1 MQAAGSVIFRW
12 LNQEKFIIS
21 GFTAG
26 LLIVKITANE
36 KKNSLFF
43 VASLGI
49 KNEKSLTLSLELVLW
64 KNKRDCCYF

>member
-26 LLIVKITANE
+26 LLILKITANE
-36 KKNSLFF
+36 KKNSRC
-43 VASLGI
+43 SL
-49 KNEKSLTLSLELVLW
+49 
-64 KNKRDCCYF
+64 

>member
-36 KKNSLFF
+36 KKKIPVVLCSFF
-43 VASLGI
+43 GH
-49 KNEKSLTLSLELVLW
+49 KKW
-64 KNKRDCCYF
+64 KEFNT